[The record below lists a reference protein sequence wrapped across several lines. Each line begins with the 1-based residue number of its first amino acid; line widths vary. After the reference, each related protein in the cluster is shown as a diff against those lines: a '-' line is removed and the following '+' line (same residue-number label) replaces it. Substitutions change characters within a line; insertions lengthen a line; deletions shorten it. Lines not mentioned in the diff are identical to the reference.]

1 MKTNPLLAALKR
13 GEIQY
18 GCGFGT
24 LRSPE
29 FPRILGA
36 AGFTWTF
43 VDGEHSS
50 FTTET
55 MADLCTACTQSG
67 VTPLWRVGELQYTLV
82 ARALDSGAGGILFP
96 RVDDPEVLRR
106 AVSWAK
112 FPPAGVRGYGLT
124 PCNYDYTI
132 QTMPGVIE
140 HFNREHMVVFQI
152 ETAEGVERRDE
163 LISVAGIDAVMVGP
177 ADLSISL
184 GVPGDFFH
192 PKMVDAMEKIRDTC
206 LKYHVAPGTQTR
218 NVELARFWKERGM
231 LLLGCSNDTA
241 MLFDR
246 ATEIITKLKA

>member
-55 MADLCTACTQSG
+55 MADLCTACTHSG

-96 RVDDPEVLRR
+96 RVDDPEVLRTIPALFPTIRGATRVPER
-106 AVSWAK
+106 AHA
-112 FPPAGVRGYGLT
+112 RGG
-124 PCNYDYTI
+124 
-132 QTMPGVIE
+132 
-140 HFNREHMVVFQI
+140 
-152 ETAEGVERRDE
+152 
-163 LISVAGIDAVMVGP
+163 
-177 ADLSISL
+177 
-184 GVPGDFFH
+184 
-192 PKMVDAMEKIRDTC
+192 
-206 LKYHVAPGTQTR
+206 
-218 NVELARFWKERGM
+218 
-231 LLLGCSNDTA
+231 
-241 MLFDR
+241 
-246 ATEIITKLKA
+246 